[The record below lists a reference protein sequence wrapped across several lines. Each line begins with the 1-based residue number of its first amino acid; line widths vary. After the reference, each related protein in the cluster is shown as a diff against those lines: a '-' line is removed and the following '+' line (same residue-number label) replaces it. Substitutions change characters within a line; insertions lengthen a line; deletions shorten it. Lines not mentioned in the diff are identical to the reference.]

1 MKTVISLITVAILIL
16 LLAPGLLAPA
26 QVVALTALSV
36 LFVLVMPKL
45 LN

>member
-1 MKTVISLITVAILIL
+1 MKTVITLIIVGILIL
-16 LLAPGLLAPA
+16 LFAPGILAPE